1 MSAVKKTSHLSDLE
15 GSQQMKKST
24 SKEMR
29 SLADM
34 PKLVILLEILGIG
47 LLALAYLSITGSI
60 ILSPLLMTTEAHIA
74 MILLG
79 IGCLIPAAIHIIWRA
94 IYNLSFLGIDHKKA
108 SRNHQIGSDEEKTK

>member
-1 MSAVKKTSHLSDLE
+1 
-15 GSQQMKKST
+15 MKKNS
-24 SKEMR
+24 SAEMK

-34 PKLVILLEILGIG
+34 PKLVILLEALGVG
-47 LLALAYLSITGSI
+47 LLVLAYLLITDSI

-94 IYNLSFLGIDHKKA
+94 VYNLSFLGVDHKKTDK
-108 SRNHQIGSDEEKTK
+108 NHQIVSDDEKNKIG

>member
-1 MSAVKKTSHLSDLE
+1 MKTNS
-15 GSQQMKKST
+15 

-34 PKLVILLEILGIG
+34 PKLIILLEVLGMG
-47 LLALAYLSITGSI
+47 LLVLAYLSITDSI

-79 IGCLIPAAIHIIWRA
+79 IGCLIPAAIHIIWHA
-94 IYNLSFLGIDHKKA
+94 VYHLSFLGIDHKKA
-108 SRNHQIGSDEEKTK
+108 DKSHQVVSDTEKNKIG

>member
-1 MSAVKKTSHLSDLE
+1 
-15 GSQQMKKST
+15 MKIDS

-34 PKLVILLEILGIG
+34 PKLVILLELFGVIL
-47 LLALAYLSITGSI
+47 LVLAYLSITDSI

-94 IYNLSFLGIDHKKA
+94 VYNLSFLGIDHKKA
-108 SRNHQIGSDEEKTK
+108 DKNHQAASDDEKTK

>member
-1 MSAVKKTSHLSDLE
+1 MKTNS
-15 GSQQMKKST
+15 
-24 SKEMR
+24 SKEMH

-47 LLALAYLSITGSI
+47 LLILAYLSISDSI

-94 IYNLSFLGIDHKKA
+94 VYNLSFLGIDHKKA
-108 SRNHQIGSDEEKTK
+108 DKNHQTVSDDEKTK

>member
-1 MSAVKKTSHLSDLE
+1 MNIKP
-15 GSQQMKKST
+15 

-29 SLADM
+29 SLVDM
-34 PKLVILLEILGIG
+34 PNLVILLEVLGIG
-47 LLALAYLSITGSI
+47 LLVLAYLSITDSI

-94 IYNLSFLGIDHKKA
+94 VYNLSFLGIDHKTADK
-108 SRNHQIGSDEEKTK
+108 NHRIVTDDEKNKVD

>member
-1 MSAVKKTSHLSDLE
+1 
-15 GSQQMKKST
+15 MKVNP

-34 PKLVILLEILGIG
+34 PKWVILSEVLGIG
-47 LLALAYLSITGSI
+47 LLVLAYLSITDSI
-60 ILSPLLMTTEAHIA
+60 ILSPLLMTTEARIA

-94 IYNLSFLGIDHKKA
+94 VYNLSFLGIDHKKA
-108 SRNHQIGSDEEKTK
+108 DKNHRVLSDDEK

>member
-1 MSAVKKTSHLSDLE
+1 MKTNS
-15 GSQQMKKST
+15 

-34 PKLVILLEILGIG
+34 PNLVILLEVLGIG
-47 LLALAYLSITGSI
+47 LLVLAYLSITDSI
-60 ILSPLLMTTEAHIA
+60 FLSPLLMTTEAHIA

-94 IYNLSFLGIDHKKA
+94 VYNLSFLGIDHKKA
-108 SRNHQIGSDEEKTK
+108 DKNYQNVSDDEKTK

>member
-1 MSAVKKTSHLSDLE
+1 
-15 GSQQMKKST
+15 MKKES

-34 PKLVILLEILGIG
+34 PKLVILLEAFGMG
-47 LLALAYLSITGSI
+47 LLALVYLSTTDSI
-60 ILSPLLMTTEAHIA
+60 ILSPLLMTAEAHIA

-94 IYNLSFLGIDHKKA
+94 VYNLSFLGIDHKKA
-108 SRNHQIGSDEEKTK
+108 EKNHQIVSDGEKNK

>member
-1 MSAVKKTSHLSDLE
+1 
-15 GSQQMKKST
+15 MKKSI

-47 LLALAYLSITGSI
+47 LLALVYLSITDSL
-60 ILSPLLMTTEAHIA
+60 ILSPLLMTTEAHVA

-94 IYNLSFLGIDHKKA
+94 IYNLSFLGIDHKKEG
-108 SRNHQIGSDEEKTK
+108 SNHRVVSDGEKTK

>member
-1 MSAVKKTSHLSDLE
+1 
-15 GSQQMKKST
+15 MKINP

-34 PKLVILLEILGIG
+34 PNLVILLEVLGIG
-47 LLALAYLSITGSI
+47 LLVLAYLSITDSV

-94 IYNLSFLGIDHKKA
+94 VYNLSFLGIDHKKDDK
-108 SRNHQIGSDEEKTK
+108 NHQSFSDDEKIK